1 MNKSHNKKRNIGI
14 IYEQLLR
21 HISDSLV
28 RGDKPGAQRAL
39 NIIERRFNRQTEIY
53 REFRLFNA
61 LAKTTVSDTPV
72 AAAILTEAKSA
83 ARRLDTNKLDHEKS
97 QLIREINY
105 TIGQDLYS
113 RRIPDYK
120 DYATIQTLINDWRE
134 GDGADLARMVQYE
147 SKVVQHLLEKKDQ
160 PLTLEN
166 QVKPEADALVVKIM
180 TEKIN
185 QKWSDKLNNEQRDIL
200 KAYAFH
206 TDEGSVERLQESLG
220 RIKTDALQVLR
231 EFKRNNTNPVLAEK
245 VDDVIRSVNEMSF
258 DVVTDETISRF
269 MTLSQMKSELLAG
282 GRDE

>member
-28 RGDKPGAQRAL
+28 RGDKPDAQRAL

>member
-134 GDGADLARMVQYE
+134 GDGADLSRMVQYE

-166 QVKPEADALVVKIM
+166 QVKP
-180 TEKIN
+180 
-185 QKWSDKLNNEQRDIL
+185 
-200 KAYAFH
+200 
-206 TDEGSVERLQESLG
+206 
-220 RIKTDALQVLR
+220 
-231 EFKRNNTNPVLAEK
+231 
-245 VDDVIRSVNEMSF
+245 
-258 DVVTDETISRF
+258 
-269 MTLSQMKSELLAG
+269 
-282 GRDE
+282 